1 MSVDAIISEL
11 RSLGSPSAAN
21 AQRRFGITTRNEHLG
36 VAMPAFRKLAKRIGT
51 DHKLAQ
57 KLWASRVHDARILA
71 GMIADPH
78 KATPAMMQRWV
89 KGFDSWDICDQ
100 VCLKLFCHTPHA
112 WDKTVQWATCEGE
125 FIKRAGFTMMACLAV
140 HDKKAANIAFTPLL
154 DLIEGASDD
163 DRNFVRKAVNWA
175 LRGIGK
181 RNSVLNRRAIAHAK
195 RIATRDTRAA
205 RWIAADALRELQSD
219 AVQTRLARL

>member
-11 RSLGSPSAAN
+11 RTLGSPAAAK

-36 VAMPAFRKLAKRIGT
+36 VAMPAFRTLAKRIGT
-51 DHKLAQ
+51 DHHLAQ

-78 KATPAMMQRWV
+78 KTTPAMMERWAN
-89 KGFDSWDICDQ
+89 GFDSWDICDQ
-100 VCLKLFCHTPHA
+100 VCLKLFCRTPHA
-112 WDKTVQWATCEGE
+112 WDKTIRWANCEGE

-140 HDKKAANIAFTPLL
+140 HDKEAANSSFMPLL
-154 DLIEGASDD
+154 DLIEGGSDD

-181 RNSVLNRRAIAHAK
+181 RNGVLNRRAITYANRIAK
-195 RIATRDTRAA
+195 RNTRAA
-205 RWIAADALRELQSD
+205 RWIATNALRELQSD